1 MTVYPVIVAPPS
13 LEGALHDTTDDAF
26 ASVPLTLVGWPGVVR
41 GTTLLDATEALPAPA
56 AFDAVTVN
64 V

>member
-1 MTVYPVIVAPPS
+1 MIVAPPV
-13 LEGALHDTTDDAF
+13 ETGADHDTTAERNPRVAATAVD
-26 ASVPLTLVGWPGVVR
+26 WPGVVR

>member
-1 MTVYPVIVAPPS
+1 MYPVIVAPPS
-13 LEGALHDTTDDAF
+13 LEGALHDTTDDTLAI
-26 ASVPLTLVGWPGVVR
+26 VPATPVGTPGVVR
-41 GTTLLDATEALPAPA
+41 GVTELDATEALPAPA